1 MKQVFFI
8 EEYITRFDDKMKK
21 IQIESDEKLK
31 VTTEDYEKKLGK
43 LEERC
48 GQQEKELF
56 RVNQRDR
63 VF

>member
-1 MKQVFFI
+1 
-8 EEYITRFDDKMKK
+8 MKK
-21 IQIESDEKLK
+21 IQIESEEKLK
-31 VTTEDYEKKLGK
+31 VSSEDYEKKLGK